1 MAGQSSRWWFP
12 GAFCAL
18 FLLAAGPSRGEEGR
32 LAISG
37 YDPVA
42 YFTDAKPIEG
52 LQAFEHIWHNARWRF
67 ATAAH
72 RDMFV
77 SDPERY
83 APQFDGYCAMGAAGV
98 AIAAAHKDSVDP
110 EAWAIVDGK
119 LYLTHT
125 KASLEKWRENARENI
140 KRGEQQWQFVKDQAD
155 PVFVGTPCRK
165 DPPTVIVTT
174 INDKRKLIIGRQVA
188 LDESGKVV
196 GKGDIRAQLEQVGK
210 NIDTC
215 LRAGGAT
222 EADIVFTRTYVSET
236 AAPLMNASMR
246 SRYLGPEGPDHSLI
260 EQQNFAGPDFLIGV
274 EAVAALK

>member
-1 MAGQSSRWWFP
+1 MARWSYL
-12 GAFCAL
+12 GAFAALALLCAW
-18 FLLAAGPSRGEEGR
+18 PSWAEEPR

-72 RDMFV
+72 RDVFV

-140 KRGEQQWQFVKDQAD
+140 KRGAEQWQFVKNQAE
-155 PVFVGTPCRK
+155 PVFVGAPCRK

-174 INDKRKLIIGRQVA
+174 IDEKRKLIIGRQVA
-188 LDESGKVV
+188 LDEAGKIV

-210 NIDTC
+210 NVDTC
-215 LRAGGAT
+215 LKAAGAT
-222 EADIVFTRTYVSET
+222 EADIVFTRTYVSEK
-236 AAPLMNASMR
+236 ASPLMNASMR
-246 SRYLGPEGPDHSLI
+246 NRYLGPEGPDHSLI